1 MRIHLIYQLQ
11 NTSQNSTFRYAKISP
26 NTFAVGDIVEARIAF
41 MAVPTFPLVKGASEP
56 HFKLALILRSLALI
70 DDSFSKV
77 SDYDLKKFFIDI
89 KRLIQEA
96 ARLKAQALIRK
107 LPGKKRS
114 IADFSDDEEEE

>member
-1 MRIHLIYQLQ
+1 
-11 NTSQNSTFRYAKISP
+11 
-26 NTFAVGDIVEARIAF
+26 